1 MNWLKRRKKSLLRL
15 KPQNN
20 FGTGNFDIFST
31 ILPMGIFKK
40 FFSTKLNL
48 NEVSEITK

>member
-20 FGTGNFDIFST
+20 FDTGNLDIFST
-31 ILPMGIFKK
+31 ILTMGIFKK
-40 FFSTKLNL
+40 FLSTKLNL
-48 NEVSEITK
+48 HEASEILK

>member
-20 FGTGNFDIFST
+20 FDTGNLDIFSQFYPWES
-31 ILPMGIFKK
+31 LRSFCPQ
-40 FFSTKLNL
+40 N
-48 NEVSEITK
+48 